1 MSASETPT
9 PGLTALTG
17 LPEPV
22 RTRVVAQAAE
32 VLPDVP
38 TLPPAVRRVA
48 TFAPARRAR
57 LGAGA
62 IAEAL
67 ADDEV
72 RDRVG
77 IQVAARPDPDD
88 ADDVGVAARAWLTR
102 PDGWAEVMADRVARI
117 VEAAAVGEERELE
130 RLRRRLADAEQSVRE
145 LRSAHETHEEV
156 LRAEHQAEH
165 ASLRRRLGEARAAE
179 RESRA
184 RAERGEQELGRVRAE
199 AESRIAALE
208 KENRQLRGQVE
219 RHDAAGVQA
228 RRDARS
234 ERDEATVRARLLLES
249 VIDAATGLRRELG
262 LQAVEGVPAD
272 RVEADVAASG
282 VRTPS
287 SAGALGAGDPG
298 LLEQYLAMPRS
309 RLIVDGYN
317 VSKRAWPSSS
327 LEAQR
332 NRLAGGLA
340 GVVARTGVETTIVFD
355 AAETD
360 HRPPVVAPRGVRV
373 LYSPRGVIA
382 DDVIRDLVAVEPTG
396 RVVLVVTAD
405 REIAV
410 DVARDGARV
419 IDPDALISL
428 LGR

>member
-1 MSASETPT
+1 MAAPEP
-9 PGLTALTG
+9 LELAG

-22 RTRVVAQAAE
+22 RTRIVAQVAD

-48 TFAPARRAR
+48 AFAPARRAR
-57 LGAGA
+57 LGASA

-72 RDRVG
+72 RERVG
-77 IQVAARPDPDD
+77 VQVAARPEPDD
-88 ADDVGVAARAWLTR
+88 ADDAAVAARLWLTR
-102 PDGWAEVMADRVARI
+102 PDGWTEGVTARVARI
-117 VEAAAVGEERELE
+117 EESATVGESRELE
-130 RLRRRLADAEQSVRE
+130 RLRKRLADAEQSVRE
-145 LRSAHETHEEV
+145 LRAAQQAREGE

-165 ASLRRRLGEARAAE
+165 ASLRSRLGEARAAE
-179 RESRA
+179 RETRA
-184 RAERGEQELGRVRAE
+184 RADRGEEELARVRAE
-199 AESRIAALE
+199 TESRVAALE
-208 KENRQLRGQVE
+208 KENRQLRAQVE
-219 RHDAAGVQA
+219 RRDAEGVQA
-228 RRDARS
+228 RRDART
-234 ERDEATVRARLLLES
+234 ERDEATIRARLLLES

-262 LQAVEGVPAD
+262 LPTVEGAPAD
-272 RVEADVAASG
+272 RVEADVAAAG

-287 SAGALGAGDPG
+287 SAGALGAADPG
-298 LLEQYLAMPRS
+298 LLEQYLQMPRA
-309 RLIVDGYN
+309 RLLVDGYN

-332 NRLAGGLA
+332 NRLTAALA
-340 GVVARTGVETTIVFD
+340 ALVARTGAETTVVFD

-419 IDPDALISL
+419 VDPDALLSL
-428 LGR
+428 LAR

>member
-1 MSASETPT
+1 
-9 PGLTALTG
+9 
-17 LPEPV
+17 
-22 RTRVVAQAAE
+22 VVAQAAD

-48 TFAPARRAR
+48 AFAPARRAR
-57 LGAGA
+57 LGASA
-62 IAEAL
+62 ITEAL
-67 ADDEV
+67 ADEEV
-72 RDRVG
+72 RERVG
-77 IQVAARPDPDD
+77 IQVAARPGPDD
-88 ADDVGVAARAWLTR
+88 ADDAAVAARAWLTR
-102 PDGWAEVMADRVARI
+102 PDDWAEVMTDRLARI

-130 RLRRRLADAEQSVRE
+130 RLRKRLADAEQSLRE
-145 LRSAHETHEEV
+145 LRSARETDEEV

-184 RAERGEQELGRVRAE
+184 RADRGEVELGRVRAE

-228 RRDARS
+228 RRDART

-272 RVEADVAASG
+272 RVEADVAAAG

-287 SAGALGAGDPG
+287 SAGAVGAGDPG
-298 LLEQYLAMPRS
+298 LLEQYLAMPRA

-332 NRLAGGLA
+332 NRLAGSLA
-340 GVVARTGVETTIVFD
+340 GLVARSGAETTIVFD

-419 IDPDALISL
+419 VDPDALIAL
-428 LGR
+428 LAR

>member
-1 MSASETPT
+1 MVTTFAE
-9 PGLTALTG
+9 

-22 RTRVVAQAAE
+22 RTRVVAQAAD

-48 TFAPARRAR
+48 AFAPARRAR
-57 LGAGA
+57 LGASA

-72 RDRVG
+72 RERVAV
-77 IQVAARPDPDD
+77 QVAARPDPDD
-88 ADDVGVAARAWLTR
+88 GDDVGVVARAWLTR
-102 PDGWAEVMADRVARI
+102 PDGWVELVAGRLARI
-117 VEAAAVGEERELE
+117 EEATAAGDARDRELD
-130 RLRRRLADAEQSVRE
+130 RLRRRLTDAEHTARE
-145 LRSAHETHEEV
+145 LRSAQQEREDE

-179 RESRA
+179 RESTA
-184 RAERGEQELGRVRAE
+184 RAERAEAELDRVRADG
-199 AESRIAALE
+199 ESRVAALE

-219 RHDAAGVQA
+219 RREADTAQT
-228 RRDARS
+228 RRDAKA
-234 ERDEATVRARLLLES
+234 ERDEVTMRARLLLES

-262 LQAVEGVPAD
+262 LPTVEGSPAD
-272 RVEADVAASG
+272 RVEAEVAAAG

-287 SAGALGAGDPG
+287 SAGALGAADPG
-298 LLEQYLAMPRS
+298 LLEQYLAMPRA

-340 GVVARTGVETTIVFD
+340 AVVARTGVETTVVFD

-382 DDVIRDLVAVEPTG
+382 DDVIRDLVSVEPTG

-405 REIAV
+405 REVAT
-410 DVARDGARV
+410 DVGRDGARV
-419 IDPDALISL
+419 VDPDALLAL
-428 LGR
+428 LAR